1 MGAEEKAG
9 LDDGGA
15 LPPGFDSAQAFIGRT
30 LPPPLPN
37 PKGEA
42 TLLERI
48 GLWLAPNM
56 TAFIASFC
64 IMVIELVA
72 GRVIAR
78 YMGASL
84 YTWTA
89 VIGIVLAGITIG
101 NLLGGRL
108 ADWFRPVTTLAALF
122 LLASAATALIPLF
135 NQWVHEDFSWST
147 KPEDIN
153 LFTRLLFWLSGGEQ
167 PPAGEDPDPLAW
179 SAKIFGHV
187 LLVFLLPSTILGT
200 IGPVVAKM
208 ALDQGRQIGRTVGNV
223 YAWGALGSI
232 VGTFFTGYY
241 LVAKMGTEL
250 TILCVAGLLGII
262 GLIFSIVRLRGA
274 TDPRAA
280 VISFLLLLPAFIPP
294 SVGAICYVQ
303 YRGDVSFKVVDRT
316 YNGVPQRVVRA
327 VPNDDKAD
335 RLPYLDESDYSFIKI
350 TNQPDPGDPDDIRDL
365 ILDHLIHAHFI
376 PSSPNSLRYDYE
388 EIYRA
393 LTHRFLP
400 PKGDDPG
407 RPSLSAL
414 FIGGGGYVY
423 PRYLRSVWHDCYI
436 EVAEIDPAVT
446 AAVIAEFGMDE
457 DTVQIVKRPSD
468 RKRKDNPIWIYHMDA
483 RNHIEDLVRRKESGE
498 EVPVFDYIYGDAFN
512 DYTVPFHL
520 TTEEFTQKIAKLL
533 RPDSGIYMINVI
545 EVFDSGKF
553 LGAIYNTFRRVFGD
567 NVYVFANNENEP
579 RKEERD
585 TYIVVGAKRPLDL
598 SDLPG
603 KEEPYEFEGCLL
615 NEKHIEALTDDQHGG
630 SFVLTD
636 DHAPVENFLLHVVS
650 RR

>member
-1 MGAEEKAG
+1 MATEANSGNEGA
-9 LDDGGA
+9 GG
-15 LPPGFDSAQAFIGRT
+15 LPPGFDPA
-30 LPPPLPN
+30 PPPQVVDPR
-37 PKGEA
+37 GEA
-42 TLLERI
+42 TLLVRI

-122 LLASAATALIPLF
+122 LLASAATASIPLV
-135 NQWVHEDFSWST
+135 NQWAHEAELWNT
-147 KPEDIN
+147 TPEKMN
-153 LFTRLLFWLSGGEQ
+153 LFTRLLFWLSGQ
-167 PPAGEDPDPLAW
+167 VRPPPGEDPVALDW

-187 LLVFLLPSTILGT
+187 LIVFLVPSTFLGL

-232 VGTFFTGYY
+232 VGTFVTGYY
-241 LVAKMGTEL
+241 LIAKFGTEL
-250 TILCVAGLLGII
+250 VILSVAGVLGII
-262 GLIFSIVRLRGA
+262 GLIFSLVRLGGSP
-274 TDPRAA
+274 DPRSAI
-280 VISFLLLLPAFIPP
+280 VSFLLMLPAFFFP
-294 SVGAICYVQ
+294 GAAGYWYMQSRDEIT
-303 YRGDVSFKVVDRT
+303 FKIVERT
-316 YNGVPQRVVRA
+316 YDNVARKVVRA
-327 VPNDDKAD
+327 MPSDGDDS
-335 RLPYLDESDYSFIKI
+335 LVYLDESDYSFIKI
-350 TNQPDPGDPDDIRDL
+350 TNDPDPGDPDDIRDL
-365 ILDHLIHAHFI
+365 ILDHLIHAHFV
-376 PSSPNSLRYDYE
+376 PSTPNALRYDYE

-393 LTHRFLP
+393 ITHRFLP
-400 PKGDDPG
+400 PKGNDPA
-407 RPSLSAL
+407 RPSLSTL

-423 PRYLRSVWHDCYI
+423 PRYLRSVWPDCYI

-446 AAVIAEFGMDE
+446 AAVIAEFGLDE

-468 RKRKDNPIWIYHMDA
+468 RKRGDNPIWIYHMDA
-483 RNHIEDLVRRKESGE
+483 RNHVEDLVRRKEGGE
-498 EVPVFDYIYGDAFN
+498 QVPLFDYIYGDAFN

-520 TTEEFTQKIAKLL
+520 TTKEFTQKVEKIL
-533 RPDSGIYMINVI
+533 RPESGIYMINII
-545 EVFDSGKF
+545 EVFESGKF
-553 LGAIYNTFRRVFGD
+553 LGAIYNTFREVFGE

-579 RKEERD
+579 RQTARD
-585 TYIVVGAKRPLDL
+585 TYIVVGATRPLDL
-598 SDLPG
+598 SGLPG
-603 KEEPYEFEGCLL
+603 AEEPYEFEGCLL
-615 NEKHIEALTDDQHGG
+615 NEKHLAVLTDDKHGG

-636 DHAPVENFLLHVVS
+636 DHAPVENFLLPVVS